1 MIRNIKLFYFISIIF
16 LSITSCANLKIVP
29 HDNEEIFLLKAET
42 RLIDLNN
49 NTLIKKFV
57 SFDNIEKNAKENSLN
72 NCNNYLKKIN
82 KNKTKFK
89 FFRSDFT
96 EYGKRVIEF

>member
-57 SFDNIEKNAKENSLN
+57 SFDNIEKMP
-72 NCNNYLKKIN
+72 KKIALIIAI
-82 KNKTKFK
+82 T
-89 FFRSDFT
+89 
-96 EYGKRVIEF
+96 I

>member
-16 LSITSCANLKIVP
+16 LSITSCVNLKIVP

-82 KNKTKFK
+82 KNNTRCN